1 MWKSLRLQANAAH
14 KMKLSSIILLTSLAV
29 AMVSAAPAINELKL
43 LQALKQRSDILKMA
57 KESGWTMDLASNRES
72 TAELQSQ
79 GNEGDKVDYR
89 ESFAELQH
97 GNKVGYAKFQWQGGK
112 EGYKDNRERLTMML
126 LAKLQQ
132 LRQGSKVAHV
142 EQQDNHTSKR
152 DHKISKPHNNVT
164 DLPENR
170 EEGNGSDGEHGGGAS
185 EKKEQLEEIMSC
197 IHERLETMFENQDKL
212 EALWDIIQCI
222 KHVINTSP
230 NVDNITNYRYIA
242 RLH

>member
-97 GNKVGYAKFQWQGGK
+97 GNKVGYAKFQW
-112 EGYKDNRERLTMML
+112 
-126 LAKLQQ
+126 
-132 LRQGSKVAHV
+132 
-142 EQQDNHTSKR
+142 
-152 DHKISKPHNNVT
+152 
-164 DLPENR
+164 
-170 EEGNGSDGEHGGGAS
+170 
-185 EKKEQLEEIMSC
+185 
-197 IHERLETMFENQDKL
+197 
-212 EALWDIIQCI
+212 
-222 KHVINTSP
+222 
-230 NVDNITNYRYIA
+230 
-242 RLH
+242 